1 MTAEATFYRG
11 VRRQR
16 GAAVLTMTLIL
27 LALASFGALAVASGT
42 LSTHRGAGSDQR
54 GKEVYAVASGGLN
67 QAVAWFEENYTSLAF
82 DGSQPGAAWST
93 DGAGQGPSPITAS
106 AYVDK
111 DLAADSYDL
120 VVSYEA
126 LSTLAPANSDEPVIV
141 RARATASGAA
151 DTHVA
156 RTVSVDLL
164 VGRQSIFSP
173 AFATELETFSAP
185 ALLVES
191 GLDAQGGSASIYPS
205 SAGGIAVGVTHG
217 VLADVDVSGVEL
229 ENGGVVGALSGTP
242 TLSEA
247 VFGLPSDL
255 DGDGN
260 PVGASAAE
268 RMLRGLERRY
278 PETVMVIDGDYPH
291 YDGQQDGWSGNSR
304 QWRDD
309 VGSSDAPVIL
319 FFTKEVGCPSLNGNT
334 DIVGLVY
341 IEATDCDLNG
351 MGNSTIRG
359 TLAVAGAPEKLNGS
373 TELYAAELDFSAVA
387 QAGQNRIALGF
398 AQPLLVR
405 IPGSWRD
412 F

>member
-1 MTAEATFYRG
+1 
-11 VRRQR
+11 
-16 GAAVLTMTLIL
+16 MTLIL

-42 LSTHRGAGSDQR
+42 LSTHRGAGMDQR

-67 QAVAWFEENYTSLAF
+67 QAVAWFEENYTGLVF
-82 DGSQPGAAWST
+82 DSSQPGAAWSS
-93 DGAGQGPSPITAS
+93 DAAGQGDSPIEAS

-111 DLAADSYDL
+111 DLAADSYNL
-120 VVSYEA
+120 AVSYEA
-126 LSTLAPANSDEPVIV
+126 LSTLTPANSDEPVIV
-141 RARATASGAA
+141 RARATASGTS

-164 VGRQSIFSP
+164 VGRKSIFSP
-173 AFATELETFSAP
+173 AFAASLETFSAP

-191 GLDAQGGSASIYPS
+191 GLNAQGGSASIYPS
-205 SAGGIAVGVTHG
+205 SAGGIAVGITRG
-217 VLADVDVSGVEL
+217 GLADVDVSGVDL
-229 ENGGVVGALSGTP
+229 KDGGVVGALSGSP

-260 PVGASAAE
+260 PVGASRAE
-268 RMLRGLERRY
+268 RMLRGLERSY
-278 PETVMVIDGDYPH
+278 PDTVMVIDGDYPH
-291 YDGQQDGWSGNSR
+291 YTGQADGWNPNSR
-304 QWRDD
+304 QWNDD
-309 VGSSDAPVIL
+309 VGSRDEPVIL
-319 FFTKEVGCPSLNGNT
+319 FFAKEAGCPKLNGNT
-334 DIVGLVY
+334 EIFGLVY
-341 IEATDCDLNG
+341 IEATHCDLNG
-351 MGNSTIRG
+351 MGNSEIRG
-359 TLAVAGAPEKLNGS
+359 TLAVAGAPQKLNGN
-373 TELYAAELDFSAVA
+373 TRLYAEDLDFSGVA